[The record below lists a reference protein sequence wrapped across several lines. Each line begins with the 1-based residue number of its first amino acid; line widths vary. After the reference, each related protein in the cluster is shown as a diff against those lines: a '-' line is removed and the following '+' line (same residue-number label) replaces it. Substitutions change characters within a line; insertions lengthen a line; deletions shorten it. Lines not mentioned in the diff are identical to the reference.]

1 MMEYR
6 FNVRFD
12 LDDERDRRAAEY
24 LSALKR
30 GSRNRFIIDAILAQ
44 TENGADVATLD
55 GIRRIIRDEF
65 QRMPLIAP
73 SASETGQA
81 PITEEE
87 QAENDRSVLS
97 DLEDFFG

>member
-1 MMEYR
+1 MKEYR
-6 FNVRFD
+6 FNIRFD
-12 LDDERDRRAAEY
+12 LDDERDRRAAEC

-65 QRMPLIAP
+65 QRMSLVASP
-73 SASETGQA
+73 SLETGQA
-81 PITEEE
+81 LITEEE